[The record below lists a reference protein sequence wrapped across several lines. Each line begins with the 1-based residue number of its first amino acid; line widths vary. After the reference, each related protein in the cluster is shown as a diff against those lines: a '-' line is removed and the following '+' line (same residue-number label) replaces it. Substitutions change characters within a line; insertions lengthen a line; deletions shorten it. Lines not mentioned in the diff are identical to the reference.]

1 MTKLEL
7 ATMLERF
14 LDDSSD
20 GGDDFSAFTEVGAE
34 ASLEPYRRRIL
45 GAWGDG
51 WTDADEIRSVIREL
65 RIDGAGK

>member
-20 GGDDFSAFTEVGAE
+20 RGNNFSAFTEVRAE
-34 ASLEPYRRRIL
+34 PALEPYRRRIL
-45 GAWGDG
+45 EAWGDG
-51 WTDADEIRSVIREL
+51 WTDADKVRNIIEEL
-65 RIDGAGK
+65 RIDGAAA